1 MKTLIAFY
9 KVDSEFDRHSF
20 DTMDD
25 NEIYEKLSQM
35 STNDC
40 VIYDLSTNKGTGKEL
55 DLADFERDYND
66 ELLDGGWWTKV
77 LVINE

>member
-1 MKTLIAFY
+1 MKTLLAFY
-9 KVDSEFDRHSF
+9 RVDSDFDRHSF
-20 DTMDD
+20 DVISD
-25 NEIYEKLSQM
+25 EKAYQALSKM
-35 STNDC
+35 GDEYC
-40 VIYDLSTNKGTGKEL
+40 KIYDLSTNKGTGKEL

>member
-35 STNDC
+35 STDDC
-40 VIYDLSTNKGTGKEL
+40 LIYDTSTNKGTGKEF
-55 DLADFERDYND
+55 DLADLERDYND
-66 ELLDGGWWTKV
+66 ELLDGGWWMKI